1 MNSYLLLATVIL
13 SALTLLILIVVATR
27 RRIAIDPETLRPQF
41 DAVLAES
48 RRIEQ
53 SARDEFGR
61 QREES
66 SHSATALRDEV
77 TTNINGGL
85 ETLLNRQGEAQ
96 RATETKLES
105 SRSSV
110 EERLREFGSTSESR
124 LSAVRQELNKSAA
137 QSRTETRQGFADF
150 QTAITNALS
159 TSSQGQET
167 QLSNFA
173 LRLDN
178 VGQALVQQLDNI
190 RGTVEA
196 KLTALQNG
204 NELKLDEMRRTVDE
218 KLEGTLDRRL
228 GESFKLV
235 SERLEQ
241 VHKGLGEMQAMATS
255 VGDLKRVL
263 TNVKTR
269 GTWGEIQLGAL
280 LEQVLTPQQ
289 YASNVAPKP
298 DSGERVEFAIRL
310 PGRSDADSVVWL
322 PIDSKF
328 PLEDYQRLIDAAER
342 ADADGVAQA
351 GKAFETRLRNQ
362 ARDIR
367 DKYVAPPYTTDFAVL
382 FLPSEGLY
390 AEALRRPGLADSLQ
404 HEFRV
409 AIAGPATLAALL
421 NSLQMGFRTLAIQA
435 RSSEVWR
442 VLGAVKT
449 EFAKFADVLATVKKK
464 IDEASKQIDQ
474 TGVRTRAITR
484 TLRDVEALPLDEAVR
499 LLPQPQPAEPDST
512 AAIAEEPLEPIA
524 AVCDAL
530 PAPEPNGTTWR
541 QPGLRT

>member
-1 MNSYLLLATVIL
+1 MYSYLLIATVIL
-13 SALTLLILIVVATR
+13 CALTLLLLIAVAIR
-27 RRIAIDPETLRPQF
+27 RRIAIDPEALRPQF
-41 DAVLAES
+41 DAVIAEN

-53 SARDEFGR
+53 SARDEFAR

-66 SHSATALRDEV
+66 SGAATALREEV
-77 TTNINGGL
+77 STNINTGL
-85 ETLLNRQGEAQ
+85 ETLLGRQGGAQ
-96 RATETKLES
+96 QAIETKLEA
-105 SRSSV
+105 SRANV
-110 EERLREFGSTSESR
+110 EERLREFGSTSETR
-124 LSAVRQELNKSAA
+124 LAAIRQELNESATA
-137 QSRTETRQGFADF
+137 SRTETRQGFADF

-178 VGQALVQQLDNI
+178 VGQALVQQLDKI

-218 KLEGTLDRRL
+218 KLEGTLERRL

-235 SERLEQ
+235 SDRLEQ

-280 LEQVLTPQQ
+280 LEQMLTPTQ
-289 YASNVAPKP
+289 YAANVALKP

-310 PGRSDADSVVWL
+310 PGRSDTDSVLWL

-328 PLEDYQRLIDAAER
+328 PLEDYQRLIDAAEH
-342 ADADGVAQA
+342 ADADGVAEA
-351 GKAFETRLRNQ
+351 GKAFESRLRKQ
-362 ARDIR
+362 AKDVR
-367 DKYVAPPYTTDFAVL
+367 DKYIAPPYTTDFAIL
-382 FLPSEGLY
+382 FLPSESLY
-390 AEALRRPGLADSLQ
+390 AEAVRRPGLPESLQ
-404 HEFRV
+404 QEFRV
-409 AIAGPATLAALL
+409 SLAGPSTFAALL
-421 NSLQMGFRTLAIQA
+421 NSLQMGFRTLAIQE

-449 EFAKFADVLATVKKK
+449 EFGKFADVLAAVKKK

-484 TLRDVEALPLDEAVR
+484 TLREVEALPIQEAVH
-499 LLPQPQPAEPDST
+499 LLPQSKEAQPDNSESRIEDLQETLVLNRNRSVQV
-512 AAIAEEPLEPIA
+512 E
-524 AVCDAL
+524 
-530 PAPEPNGTTWR
+530 N
-541 QPGLRT
+541 

>member
-1 MNSYLLLATVIL
+1 MNSYLSLVTVIL
-13 SALTLLILIVVATR
+13 CALTLLLLIVVATR
-27 RRIAIDPETLRPQF
+27 RRMAIDPQTLRPQF
-41 DAVLAES
+41 DAIIAES

-66 SHSATALRDEV
+66 SRLATALREEV
-77 TTNINGGL
+77 ATNINGGL

-96 RATETKLES
+96 QATEAQLES
-105 SRSSV
+105 SRSNV
-110 EERLREFGSTSESR
+110 EERLREFGGTSETR
-124 LSAVRQELNKSAA
+124 LAGIRQELNESATA
-137 QSRTETRQGFADF
+137 SRTETRQGFADF

-159 TSSQGQET
+159 TSSHGQET

-178 VGQALVQQLDNI
+178 VTQALVQQLDNI

-196 KLTALQNG
+196 KLTAIQNG

-218 KLEGTLDRRL
+218 KLEGTLERRL

-235 SERLEQ
+235 SDRLEQ

-263 TNVKTR
+263 SNVKTR

-280 LEQVLTPQQ
+280 LEQMLSPQQ
-289 YASNVAPKP
+289 YSPNVSPRP
-298 DSGERVEFAIRL
+298 DSNERVEFAIRL
-310 PGRSDADSVVWL
+310 PGPSDKESVLWL
-322 PIDSKF
+322 PVDSKF
-328 PLEDYQRLIDAAER
+328 PLEDYQRLLDASQR
-342 ADADGVAQA
+342 GDADGVSEA
-351 GKAFETRLRNQ
+351 GKAFESRLRKQ
-362 ARDIR
+362 AKDIR
-367 DKYVAPPYTTDFAVL
+367 DKYIAPPYTTDFAIL
-382 FLPSEGLY
+382 FLPSESLY
-390 AEALRRPGLADSLQ
+390 AEAVRRPGLPESLQ
-404 HEFRV
+404 REFRV
-409 AIAGPATLAALL
+409 SLAGPSTFAALL
-421 NSLQMGFRTLAIQA
+421 NSFQMGFRTLAIQE

-449 EFAKFADVLATVKKK
+449 EFSKFADVLAAVKKK

-484 TLRDVEALPLDEAVR
+484 TLREVEALPIAETAR
-499 LLPQPQPAEPDST
+499 LLPQNTTADDPVDNSSVPHPATDSF
-512 AAIAEEPLEPIA
+512 ADSVVAF
-524 AVCDAL
+524 
-530 PAPEPNGTTWR
+530 GK
-541 QPGLRT
+541 